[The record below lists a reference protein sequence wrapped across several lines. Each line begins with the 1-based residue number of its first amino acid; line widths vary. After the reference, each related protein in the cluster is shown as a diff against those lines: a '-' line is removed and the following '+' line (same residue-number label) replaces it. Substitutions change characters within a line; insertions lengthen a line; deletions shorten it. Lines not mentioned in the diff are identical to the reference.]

1 MTLTID
7 TYILRVK
14 VIGTSVSQYSGGRL
28 ATTLVAT
35 IDAISPTFFF
45 SVIYFSQRRSARIK
59 KLILRKLIV
68 GVGPKNLGV
77 CIFPDPSAI
86 LWPPNG
92 HFGFCRRC
100 GIAGGERVPLG
111 WYYLFKVLSNFI
123 NFWFSSKN

>member
-7 TYILRVK
+7 TYISRVK

-59 KLILRKLIV
+59 KLILRKLIRV
-68 GVGPKNLGV
+68 SINLRLDL
-77 CIFPDPSAI
+77 FQTPSGD
-86 LWPPNG
+86 LD
-92 HFGFCRRC
+92 
-100 GIAGGERVPLG
+100 
-111 WYYLFKVLSNFI
+111 
-123 NFWFSSKN
+123 